1 MDHEERRGEIQPV
14 FIRASKTNK
23 DQSISVPKKSLY
35 ILRATLKDAVKTNF
49 VFFVG
54 ANEEWKAKKGVDV
67 LKGGS
72 LAKTGLVS
80 NMSMGEAT
88 RLMNLLG
95 W

>member
-1 MDHEERRGEIQPV
+1 MLITP
-14 FIRASKTNK
+14 K
-23 DQSISVPKKSLY
+23 QSISITKKSLY

-49 VFFVG
+49 VFIIG
-54 ANEEWKAKKGVDV
+54 ASEEWKAKKGVET

-72 LAKTGLVS
+72 LAKTGLS
-80 NMSMGEAT
+80 TAMSVGEAT

>member
-1 MDHEERRGEIQPV
+1 MLTPR
-14 FIRASKTNK
+14 K
-23 DQSISVPKKSLY
+23 QSISIPKKSLY

-49 VFFVG
+49 VFIVG
-54 ANEEWKAKKGVDV
+54 ANEEWKAKNGVEV

-72 LAKTGLVS
+72 LAALAKTGLVKD
-80 NMSMGEAT
+80 MAVGEAT